1 MEALVK
7 FAQLEIWFLLAGLAL
22 LVGYQTLTGK
32 INMTGLLDDKIMRGP
47 HFRSSFA

>member
-7 FAQLEIWFLLAGLAL
+7 FAQFEIWFLLGGLAL
-22 LVGYQTLTGK
+22 LVGYQMLTGK
-32 INMTGLLDDKIMRGP
+32 INMSGLLDDKITRGP